1 MPHAKSMLASLSSLR
16 PGERDIMLHKM
27 SGISRSR
34 QRMFNGSMFN
44 HVLFNHVLSLAAAFG
59 FVAFVLVFVHPA
71 SHAGRAAVHQTSAG
85 SAVAAIAASDADV
98 RSHLAATK

>member
-1 MPHAKSMLASLSSLR
+1 MFNGSMFNGSMFNGSMFNGSMFN
-16 PGERDIMLHKM
+16 G
-27 SGISRSR
+27 S
-34 QRMFNGSMFN
+34 MFNGSMFN

-85 SAVAAIAASDADV
+85 SAVAAIAASDAGV